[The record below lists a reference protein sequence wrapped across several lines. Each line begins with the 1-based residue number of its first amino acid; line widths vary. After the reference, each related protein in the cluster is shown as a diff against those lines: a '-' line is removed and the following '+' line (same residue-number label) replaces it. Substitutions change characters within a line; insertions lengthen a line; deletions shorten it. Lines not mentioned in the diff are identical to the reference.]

1 MPIQIYLLIAILI
14 IITALFIS
22 LEIANARRVA
32 NATPTTPTAPPPA
45 VVNMPE
51 PTGINR
57 ARGKASRRLRRG
69 TGPMGRKL

>member
-51 PTGINR
+51 PTGK
-57 ARGKASRRLRRG
+57 ARGRAARRMSRG